1 VAADRAYIVRPRYCA
16 RPIDHDRRRCRDL
29 VMYTLCPTAEVGRRR
44 FQSAR
49 PPIHFLGIQVDV
61 VNNTLASSEAP
72 HLASSVRRPAGLFMR
87 NLAYFAVTQAWPLF
101 EACYRQVLRVCR
113 KRRRTA
119 ASFFRASR
127 RTPAE
132 RACLKSLRRQ
142 CRAPGAAFECG
153 PPPFGLGTGDGS
165 ICPIVLKNSKIGS
178 GEETRQIEIRW

>member
-1 VAADRAYIVRPRYCA
+1 
-16 RPIDHDRRRCRDL
+16 
-29 VMYTLCPTAEVGRRR
+29 MYTLCPTAEVGRRR

-87 NLAYFAVTQAWPLF
+87 NLAYFAGTQAWPLF